1 MDKVAVRKAVRAEFP
16 LSGGPPIMMVGGG
29 GRGGRGPVGVTR
41 GQRALGAL
49 GGLVG
54 VAGALTGQ
62 HRSLGGLV
70 QSAVSGGATGS
81 QLGRGIGRALTTRT
95 GQARADLREQAKQAR
110 AMERASV
117 AEQLRE
123 RGEGPLSRF
132 NPMAAVRRR
141 NTAVADRHE
150 QELDRVN
157 RANRAMQVAVQQSG
171 QEYGRQGRQAR
182 RVAEAEQR
190 GAAEARGADFGAE
203 DARYAQVG
211 RNISDMMGGMR
222 LEDMEQRVTQARAAG
237 EGGRVRVEP
246 VVGEAEFEERP
257 QTNVDAAGRPV
268 QVIGPGTPMNAL
280 PAPSN
285 PQDTAAGENSRMD
298 KLGND
303 ALRAQGTDTT
313 REETVSGGGM
323 SPEQESAMRAQMQGG
338 QVLVRDAQERA
349 DEEEKKQ
356 RFPQQSLPNSSSVQ
370 GE

>member
-49 GGLVG
+49 GTLAG

-70 QSAVSGGATGS
+70 QSAVSGGATGR

-110 AMERASV
+110 AMERASL

-123 RGEGPLSRF
+123 RGEGPLSRI
-132 NPMAAVRRR
+132 NPVAAVRRR
-141 NTAVADRHE
+141 NTAVADRRE

-182 RVAEAEQR
+182 RVAEARARAMAGEDVARDVEFAQTVRDRFAGMTDDDVRQR
-190 GAAEARGADFGAE
+190 ATMGAAAAASPDEA
-203 DARYAQVG
+203 
-211 RNISDMMGGMR
+211 
-222 LEDMEQRVTQARAAG
+222 
-237 EGGRVRVEP
+237 VRVDP
-246 VVGEAEFEERP
+246 PLAEFEEGP
-257 QTNVDAAGRPV
+257 QPVDASGRPV
-268 QVIGPGTPMNAL
+268 AVQLPQLPPPPGSVASGDQSADPVGNTVTTATGFNMQTENEPGDVAVRPSRPTEGEGDDPMQ
-280 PAPSN
+280 P
-285 PQDTAAGENSRMD
+285 
-298 KLGND
+298 
-303 ALRAQGTDTT
+303 
-313 REETVSGGGM
+313 
-323 SPEQESAMRAQMQGG
+323 SAMSQQAMRNRM
-338 QVLVRDAQERA
+338 ERQNRSVA
-349 DEEEKKQ
+349 VEDRTRQARMEE
-356 RFPQQSLPNSSSVQ
+356 F
-370 GE
+370 